1 MKKYIEMSIEIL
13 LLQASEVDTVSASGF
28 WGDEGEFGE
37 TNELTQNGNF
47 VNNG

>member
-28 WGDEGEFGE
+28 WGEGGDFD
-37 TNELTQNGNF
+37 NPNVDGNF